1 VTNHKNVL
9 LTKILVIGAVL
20 LTPMW
25 ISGTHAE
32 TQQSVDLE
40 DMRREIRQL
49 RSQVQALRAALSEA
63 AELDAQRAAMLSRT
77 LRAIPAT
84 SEPSKGPADVAD
96 RSRAAPSPS
105 PTAVPVIVPAVPAP
119 APATGSRASRR
130 GDGARRAADSPAA
143 GGMVRGRVG
152 VPKGEPVAYVYVENV
167 TAPAVKDQRVVIEQ
181 IGKKFVPSWAVVQRG
196 TSILF
201 PNRDNIYHNVFS
213 LSSGNSFD
221 LGLYSSSGEPKSYT
235 FNEAGEVEIYCNIHP
250 QMSASTLVV
259 PNRLFAK
266 VRNDGTFEIPGVPG
280 GKRKIVAW
288 APGSRLAATWVDVES
303 GDTAQVD
310 LKLESKASSHKNKS
324 GQQYGSYE

>member
-1 VTNHKNVL
+1 VNNHKKVL
-9 LTKILVIGAVL
+9 LTKVLVIGAVL
-20 LTPMW
+20 MPLLLL
-25 ISGTHAE
+25 SGAHAE

-63 AELDAQRAAMLSRT
+63 AELDSQRAAMLSRT
-77 LRAIPAT
+77 LRAIPS
-84 SEPSKGPADVAD
+84 SEPTASKGRDDAEKTH
-96 RSRAAPSPS
+96 AAPAAS
-105 PTAVPVIVPAVPAP
+105 PTPVPVIVPATPPPPPAV
-119 APATGSRASRR
+119 ARTSRR
-130 GDGARRAADSPAA
+130 GSEAGRRAADSPAA
-143 GGMVRGRVG
+143 GGIVRGKVG

-167 TAPAVKDQRVVIEQ
+167 SAPAVRDQRVVIEQ

-266 VRNDGTFEIPGVPG
+266 VKSDGTFEIPGVPS

-303 GDTAQVD
+303 GDAAQVD
-310 LKLESKASSHKNKS
+310 LRLEPKSSSHKNKS